1 MFIRKI
7 TMPAY
12 YPIYLDIKDKRCVV
26 VGGGE
31 VAYRKALVLK
41 EAGAEV
47 IVIAPEFYEKFSAE
61 KDVAL
66 LRQGYSGECL
76 QGAFLV
82 IAATNDKE
90 INQKIWEDAQ
100 RHGLLV
106 NVVDQPE
113 LCNFIVPS
121 VVNRGEL
128 QISIST
134 GGASPALAKR
144 IRQELESL
152 FGPEYSELTQ
162 LLSKLRPMVI
172 SSIKD
177 EDKRRQV
184 FGLLSSPKILTT
196 IRQNG
201 PQKAE
206 AEMRNIINNFTSG
219 SCGSPDPQ
227 KK

>member
-1 MFIRKI
+1 
-7 TMPAY
+7 MPKY
-12 YPIYLDIKDKRCVV
+12 YPIYLDVKGKRCVV

-31 VAYRKALVLK
+31 VAYRKALSLK

-47 IVIAPEFYEKFSAE
+47 VAIAPEFSKGLLAE
-61 KDVAL
+61 KDLIL
-66 LRQGYSGECL
+66 LKQGYSGECL
-76 QGAFLV
+76 AGAFLV
-82 IAATNDKE
+82 IAATNDQE
-90 INQKIWEDAQ
+90 VNQKIWEDAQ

-134 GGASPALAKR
+134 GGASPALARR

-152 FGPEYSELTQ
+152 FGPEYSELTR
-162 LLSKLRPMVI
+162 LLSELRPLVI
-172 SSIKD
+172 SSIK
-177 EDKRRQV
+177 EEEERRQV
-184 FGLLSSPKILTT
+184 FELMSSPKMLML
-196 IRQNG
+196 IRQDG

-206 AEMRNIINNFTSG
+206 EEMRKLINTKDEWNLHI
-219 SCGSPDPQ
+219 
-227 KK
+227 

>member
-1 MFIRKI
+1 
-7 TMPAY
+7 MPRY
-12 YPIYLDIKDKRCVV
+12 YPIYLDIKGKRCVV

-31 VAYRKALVLK
+31 VAYRKVLSLK

-47 IVIAPEFYEKFSAE
+47 VVIAPEFYKEFMSE
-61 KDVAL
+61 RDVTL
-66 LRQGYSGECL
+66 LRQKYSGECL
-76 QGAFLV
+76 SGAFLV
-82 IAATNDKE
+82 IAATDDKE
-90 INQKIWEDAQ
+90 INQEIWEDAQ

-152 FGPEYSELTQ
+152 FVPEYSELTQ
-162 LLSKLRPMVI
+162 LLSKLRPLVI
-172 SSIKD
+172 SLVK
-177 EDKRRQV
+177 EEGKRRQV
-184 FGLLSSPKILTT
+184 FELLSSPTMLMI
-196 IRQNG
+196 IGQNG
-201 PQKAE
+201 PEKAE
-206 AEMRNIINNFTSG
+206 EEMRKIINNFTSG
-219 SCGSPDPQ
+219 GE
-227 KK
+227 K